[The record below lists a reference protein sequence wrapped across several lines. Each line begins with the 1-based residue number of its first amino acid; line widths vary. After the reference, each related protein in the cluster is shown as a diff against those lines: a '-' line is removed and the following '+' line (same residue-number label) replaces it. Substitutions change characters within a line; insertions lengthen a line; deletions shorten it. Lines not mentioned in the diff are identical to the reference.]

1 MLGLMFIETESF
13 NESKQTSGYGVDL
26 QNDLI
31 EDKLGLKLVVF
42 VEEEEEEE
50 ELWRALQ
57 VVEKKIMQRSCNTFA
72 MEEAIRVVLMGQN

>member
-1 MLGLMFIETESF
+1 MMLGLMFIEIESF
-13 NESKQTSGYGVDL
+13 NESKHTSGYGVDL

-31 EDKLGLKLVVF
+31 EDKLGLKLVAF
-42 VEEEEEEE
+42 VEEEEEE
-50 ELWRALQ
+50 ELWRAPQ

>member
-1 MLGLMFIETESF
+1 MMLGLMFIEIESF
-13 NESKQTSGYGVDL
+13 NESKHTSGYGVDL

-42 VEEEEEEE
+42 VEEEE